1 MGTKFVVNMTTDGV
15 SMVESNKILNAL
27 SEKVVEV
34 GGQMDMTTLVIDGIT
49 QDQANDLTM
58 QVVMMVSEIE
68 GAFISG
74 GLEIING

>member
-15 SMVESNKILNAL
+15 SMVESNTILNAL
-27 SEKVVEV
+27 AEKVVEA

-74 GLEIING
+74 GLEMIE

>member
-27 SEKVVEV
+27 AEKVVEV